1 MKKRVSEII
10 TQDEIEKW
18 RLGDIVTIDANT
30 GAGKSYFVK
39 NVLYEYAKSKGQ
51 RILMLVHRKNCKYQF
66 LDELET
72 NNKTDII
79 DLRTYQSIENKELR
93 KSNCDLSQYQYIVSD
108 EFHYFMSDSSF
119 NTITDISLNKILEAS
134 NSTRIFM
141 SATGDVVKRYIK
153 GHKKLEVREYEIPKD
168 YSIIENLSF
177 FNNDSSIEV
186 LLKEMLETTTDKAI
200 VFINS
205 VEKCYQLH
213 KKFEQYSVFNC
224 STSNEMY
231 KHVDSE
237 KIGNILKNEK
247 FEERILF
254 TTVCMDAGVNIKDK
268 ELKRIICD
276 VKDIGVMKQ
285 CVGRKRA
292 VHDEDRMN
300 VYIKN
305 INNNSLGGFMTKYK
319 KNVAMAGYFRK
330 HTIKEFI
337 ERYPRKLDYSKM
349 IYDVAVDDEN
359 KCTKKINELMYFKY
373 KTDIVLFQS
382 IVNKK
387 GNNGYQKYIA
397 ELFKQEEYDIIERKW
412 EEDGLLSYLEKSVG
426 NIMLGLKDRKEL
438 IQNINVKFDGHLLK
452 GMQTINHALEER
464 NIPYRIVELSISR
477 MIKGK
482 QKRYRSAWR
491 IDRLIAS

>member
-18 RLGDIVTIDANT
+18 SLGDIVTIDANT
-30 GAGKSYFVK
+30 GAGKSYFIK

-153 GHKKLEVREYEIPKD
+153 GHKKLEVREYEISKD

-205 VEKCYQLH
+205 VEKCYQLY

-237 KIGNILKNEK
+237 KIENILKNEK

-254 TTVCMDAGVNIKDK
+254 TTVCMDAGVNIKDE
-268 ELKRIICD
+268 ELKHIICD
-276 VKDIGVMKQ
+276 VKDIGIMQQ

-292 VHDEDRMN
+292 IGDEDRMD

-305 INNNSLGGFMTKYK
+305 INNNSLGGFITKYK
-319 KNVAMAGYFRK
+319 KKVEMAEYLRDN
-330 HTIKEFI
+330 TIKEFL
-337 ERYPRKLDYSKM
+337 EKYHRELDYSKI
-349 IYDVAVDDEN
+349 IYDVPVEEEN
-359 KCTKKINELMYFKY
+359 NCTKKVNELMYFKY

-382 IVNKK
+382 MIKK
-387 GNNGYQKYIA
+387 YGKNGYQKYIG
-397 ELFKQEEYDIIERKW
+397 ELFKQEKFGILESGR
-412 EEDGLLSYLEKSVG
+412 EEDELVNYLENSVG
-426 NIMLGLKDRKEL
+426 NIMLGQKDRKEL

-464 NIPYRIVELSISR
+464 NIPYRIVELSISK